1 MNDMK
6 LLEDFCAVVPAPE
19 PDRLAGIRATLL
31 AAARSPAVPAR
42 RPRPIQPRPIRPRP
56 IRLASSAILAAAT
69 AAALVVALASGAP
82 SSPAGTAAD
91 ATQLLQHAAAA
102 ALTLP
107 VAAGNQFIYTEGE
120 GTATMLTGSVPH
132 VTNGPTVRET
142 QRMWTSV
149 DGSRAGAI
157 TMTAPC
163 ALLPGGGQPGPPLTY
178 ADCHPSI
185 SAGSQFNAGLG
196 NYAALEKLPV
206 DPAAL
211 LNYIKS
217 YYAKS
222 YAQAAQAWNPPPQAP
237 TSPFP
242 ITETQWD
249 WQQIT
254 EAIAVVALLPPHA
267 GAALF
272 RALALMP
279 GVYLAGNVTDYAGQP
294 GIAVA
299 MKTGPS
305 EAHEL
310 IFNPASYQFIGT
322 QTVIGGQVT
331 QAYALIKTAIVDNAP
346 PGAAGSS
353 Y

>member
-19 PDRLAGIRATLL
+19 PHRLAAIRATML
-31 AAARSPAVPAR
+31 AAASSPAVPTR
-42 RPRPIQPRPIRPRP
+42 RPRP
-56 IRLASSAILAAAT
+56 IRLASSAILAAATAAT

-82 SSPAGTAAD
+82 SSPAGTAAN
-91 ATQLLQHAAAA
+91 ATQLLRHAAAA

-132 VTNGPTVRET
+132 ITTGPTVRET
-142 QRMWTSV
+142 QQMWTSV

-178 ADCHPSI
+178 ADCHPGI
-185 SAGSQFNAGLG
+185 SAGSQFTAGLG
-196 NYAALEKLPV
+196 NYAALQKLPV
-206 DPAAL
+206 DPAGV

-254 EAIAVVALLPPHA
+254 EAIAVVGLLPPHA

-272 RALALMP
+272 QALALLP
-279 GVYLAGNVTDYAGQP
+279 GVYLAANVTDYAGQP

-322 QTVIGGQVT
+322 QTVTGGQVT